1 MIVEVPRRVGYYG
14 ILLFGLVSLLADIV
28 YEGGRS
34 VVPEFLRDLG
44 ASAAAVGLVTG
55 LGELVGY
62 ALRFPS
68 GFLADQSGKY
78 WFFLILGY
86 SFILFIPTLAFAGGW
101 ELAALL
107 VFAERFG
114 KAVRAPSRD
123 TAISI
128 VARNVGTGRAFG
140 LHELLDQVGAVLGP
154 LLVSAAIAFSMNN
167 VRFSFSVLIVPAL
180 ATLLVLYIA
189 YVKLRGYVSAGSLPR
204 KVPLSLR
211 GLNKRFWTY
220 NLVAAL
226 SVVGFLHYS
235 LIAYRVG
242 GLVEPWIIPLLFAA
256 AMGIDALTAVTLGF
270 AYDHFKM
277 KVFWIIILASALPAI
292 FAVKCDAVLLSIAI
306 LTYGIGMGAQE
317 SIYRSVVADLSPL
330 EMRATAYGVFNTI
343 YGLAWLVG
351 GFTMGLMYDLG
362 AAVGPWLVASFCIT
376 CQLTA
381 AISLTLLLR
390 TSRSG

>member
-1 MIVEVPRRVGYYG
+1 MVVEGTRRVGYYG

-34 VVPEFLRDLG
+34 VVPEFLRALG
-44 ASAAAVGLVTG
+44 ASAAAVGLITG

-68 GFLADQSGKY
+68 GFLADHSGRY
-78 WFFLILGY
+78 WFFLVLGY
-86 SFILFIPTLAFAGGW
+86 SFILFIPALTLARGW
-101 ELAALL
+101 EIAALL

-114 KAVRAPSRD
+114 KAVRVPSRD
-123 TAISI
+123 AAISI
-128 VARNVGTGRAFG
+128 VAKDIGTGRAFG

-180 ATLLVLYIA
+180 ATLLVLYVA
-189 YVKLRGYVSAGSLPR
+189 YIKLRGYVSAELPPR
-204 KVPLSLR
+204 RVSLSLR
-211 GLNKRFWTY
+211 GLSRRFWTY

-235 LIAYRVG
+235 LIAYRIG
-242 GLVEPWIIPLLFAA
+242 GLVEPWVIPILFAV
-256 AMGIDALTAVTLGF
+256 AMGIDALTAVVLGF
-270 AYDHFKM
+270 AYDRFKM
-277 KVFWIIILASALPAI
+277 KVFWLIILVSALPAI
-292 FAVKCDAVLLSIAI
+292 FAVKGNAVLLSIAI
-306 LTYGIGMGAQE
+306 LAYGIGMGAQE
-317 SIYRSVVADLSPL
+317 SIYRSAVADLSPL

-362 AAVGPWLVASFCIT
+362 AAIGPWLVASFCIA
-376 CQLTA
+376 CQLAA
-381 AISLTLLLR
+381 AISLTLLLKD
-390 TSRSG
+390 SRSS